1 MYVHMPAAQQAFIKA
16 RGDGVAFE
24 LNRLEVRL
32 PHASAQDWLR
42 QPVQQATLAVD
53 GQPQHSWRA
62 FLQQLPNRH
71 WVAVVR
77 GPPIAAVD
85 AFGVSGLTG

>member
-1 MYVHMPAAQQAFIKA
+1 MPAAQQAFIKA
-16 RGDGVAFE
+16 RGDGIAFE
-24 LNRLEVRL
+24 LSRLEVRL
-32 PHASAQDWLR
+32 PQASAQDWMR

-71 WVAVVR
+71 WTAVVR
-77 GPPIAAVD
+77 GPPAAAVD
-85 AFGVSGLTG
+85 AFGVSGMTG